1 MLENPHPHTH
11 PDTDKRTPRQEP
23 GPLDRSDRRRG
34 AGSLWVSL
42 REQVAILFA
51 TWSTTRLIR
60 RDLGLSGVRDMQGLV
75 DAIAV
80 KRNKPITVTE
90 TPLPPEVSAFCA
102 RGRDR
107 DYIVVDSNANELTRL
122 HAELHEL
129 WHLWEDHPDDDTTG
143 QPMSEATVRQLL
155 PGLKPGPVLQ
165 VLTRSHYDSAHE
177 RRAEAFATV
186 MLQRHLQ
193 LRGDQKSTGFLASA
207 LTHRRSGV

>member
-1 MLENPHPHTH
+1 MYENSRHH
-11 PDTDKRTPRQEP
+11 PDTDLHAPRQELRS
-23 GPLDRSDRRRG
+23 LDPNGRHRSAD
-34 AGSLWVSL
+34 SLWTSL

-51 TWSTTRLIR
+51 TWSMTRLIR
-60 RDLGLSGVRDMQGLV
+60 RDLGLSGVRDMQGLI

-80 KRNKPITVTE
+80 KRNKPITVTQ

-107 DYIVVDSNANELTRL
+107 DFIVVDSNANELTRL

-129 WHLWEDHPDDDTTG
+129 WHLWEEHPDDDATG
-143 QPMSEATVRQLL
+143 RPMSETTVRQLL

-165 VLTRSHYDSAHE
+165 VLTRSHYDNAHE

-193 LRGDQKSTGFLASA
+193 LRSDQKRTGFLASA